1 MKVKVKGKLTLTI
14 VLGLVCFVLTAVM
27 FAQFKTIEKTDIS
40 SIEAMKESEL
50 RTTLANW
57 KTKYEETEKKLEET
71 KTKVTEYKEK
81 GANNQEAMELLEK
94 ELKEA
99 NLLLGKTEV
108 VGKGVVVTLSDN
120 QESLIDI
127 YDILQLL
134 NELKLAGAEAISING
149 IRIVNKADVA
159 LINNSYIKIDDNR
172 LNSPYVVKAIGDP
185 VKLESG
191 LMQKDSGYMDKII
204 KAMDKTAV
212 VERQDNIIIPKYD
225 GKMTIKYIEMEGQE

>member
-1 MKVKVKGKLTLTI
+1 MKGKGTLTV
-14 VLGLVCFVLTAVM
+14 VLGLVCFVLVAVM
-27 FAQFKTIEKTDIS
+27 FAQFKTVEKTDIT
-40 SIEAMKESEL
+40 SIETMRESEL
-50 RTTLANW
+50 RTTLTNW
-57 KTKYEETEKKLEET
+57 KTKYEETEKKLIET
-71 KTKVTEYKEK
+71 NEKIAEYKEK
-81 GANNQEAMELLEK
+81 GVNNQEALELLEQ

-108 VGKGVVVTLSDN
+108 TGPGVIVTLSDN
-120 QESLIDI
+120 QESEIDI

-149 IRIVNKADVA
+149 VRIVNTTDVA

-204 KAMDKTAV
+204 KAMDKTAT
-212 VERQDNIIIPKYD
+212 VERSDNILIPKYD
-225 GKMTIKYIEMEGQE
+225 GKMTIKYIEMEETK

>member
-1 MKVKVKGKLTLTI
+1 MKGKGTLTI
-14 VLGLVCFVLTAVM
+14 VLALVCFVLSAVM
-27 FAQFKTIEKTDIS
+27 FAQFKTVEKTDIT

-50 RTTLANW
+50 RTTLSNW
-57 KTKYEETEKKLEET
+57 KTKYEETDKKLQET
-71 KTKVTEYKEK
+71 KTKIAEYKEK
-81 GANNQEAMELLEK
+81 GENNQETLTLLEQ

-108 VGKGVVVTLSDN
+108 TGKGVVVTLSDN
-120 QESLIDI
+120 TENNIDI

-149 IRIVNKADVA
+149 VRIVNSTDVA

-172 LNSPYVVKAIGDP
+172 LNSPYIVKAIGDP

-204 KAMDKTAV
+204 NAMDKTAT
-212 VERQDNIIIPKYD
+212 VERQDNIVIPKYD
-225 GKMTIKYIEMEGQE
+225 GKMTIKYIETEVDQW

>member
-1 MKVKVKGKLTLTI
+1 MKGKGTLTI
-14 VLGLVCFVLTAVM
+14 VLALVCFVLSAVM
-27 FAQFKTIEKTDIS
+27 FAQFKTVEKTDITS
-40 SIEAMKESEL
+40 KEAMKESEL
-50 RTTLANW
+50 RTTLSNW
-57 KTKYEETEKKLEET
+57 KTKYEETDKKLQET
-71 KTKVTEYKEK
+71 KTKIAEYKEK
-81 GANNQEAMELLEK
+81 GENNQETLALLEQ

-108 VGKGVVVTLSDN
+108 TGKGVVVTLSDN
-120 QESLIDI
+120 TENNIDI

-149 IRIVNKADVA
+149 VRIVNSTDVA

-204 KAMDKTAV
+204 KAMDKTAT
-212 VERQDNIIIPKYD
+212 VERQDNIVIPKYD
-225 GKMTIKYIEMEGQE
+225 GKMTIKYIETEVDQ